1 MVVGLVTMTQI
12 GADTPLWQTDLY
24 MAMFGLGLGMNMQS
38 IVLAMQNAVDPR
50 DMGVATSSVT
60 FFRQVGGSLG
70 TAVFLSILFSSA
82 GTHITSA
89 YAKAK
94 TNPVFQQAVSA
105 HPDQLKSITGGGD
118 LNDTSFLHRLDPV
131 IAHPFLSGFSD
142 AMDLVFLV
150 GAIVLVIGVV
160 LSWLLEEVP
169 LRSMS
174 GQQARRAAAAE
185 AAAADIDLSLN
196 DARDAAGMAV
206 ESEADA

>member
-1 MVVGLVTMTQI
+1 
-12 GADTPLWQTDLY
+12 
-24 MAMFGLGLGMNMQS
+24 MALFGLGLGMNMQS

-94 TNPVFQQAVSA
+94 TNPVFQQAASA

-131 IAHPFLSGFSD
+131 IAHPFLTGFSD

-196 DARDAAGMAV
+196 DARDAGGTAV
-206 ESEADA
+206 ATEREA